1 MARNRLPIALL
12 FAVIALC
19 AILFVV
25 RGRRGMVDFEV
36 NYEAG
41 QRIRAGETLYRAED
55 GHYQFKYPPF
65 SALLYVPVS
74 RLPLDAAK
82 AVWFV
87 LVLGSTVLVF
97 QLSFLLARPE
107 GGQALLLR
115 IAPPLIL
122 AKCFLRELSLGQINA
137 LITALMLGMVLLLVR
152 EGRRGSSRGREA
164 AAGALWGI
172 STALKPYAAIF
183 LPYWL
188 LRRRWRALLAGG
200 TALLLAFIGPA
211 IYFGL
216 PGNLWVHR
224 EWIGSLSRSTPSL
237 FSTQDNI
244 SLIAMFTKWT
254 GRPDLSAVLYLIA
267 VAALA
272 AGFLWLMSRGRKL
285 DDSMI
290 LESGLLLTLIPLISP
305 LGWDYTL
312 LSSVLVVMLVLKHFA
327 AFSGPG
333 RVLLT
338 INFGIFGLSLFDL
351 MGRDLYAG
359 FMGLSVPTVN
369 ALVFIGAAAWIRFRG
384 LD

>member
-1 MARNRLPIALL
+1 MGKNRLPIALL

-19 AILFVV
+19 AVLFVV

-74 RLPLDAAK
+74 WLPLDAAK

-87 LVLGSTVLVF
+87 LVLGSTILVF
-97 QLSFLLARPE
+97 QLSFMLARPE

-137 LITALMLGMVLLLVR
+137 LITALMLGMILLLVR
-152 EGRRGSSRGREA
+152 GGSASSCGREA

-200 TALLLAFIGPA
+200 AALLLAFIGPA
-211 IYFGL
+211 LYFGF

-254 GRPDLSAVLYLIA
+254 GRPDLAAVLYFIA
-267 VAALA
+267 VAGLA

-285 DDSMI
+285 DNPMI

-312 LSSVLVVMLVLKHFA
+312 LSSVLVVMLVLKHFT
-327 AFSGPG
+327 AFSRLG
-333 RVLLT
+333 RVFLAV
-338 INFGIFGLSLFDL
+338 NFGVFGLSLFDL

-359 FMGLSVPTVN
+359 FMRLSVPTVN
-369 ALVFIGAAAWIRFRG
+369 ALVFAGAAAWIRFRG